1 MLHQIS
7 TSDELK
13 LTDISNVTRVLNTT
27 AEEIYN
33 CYGQIKLT
41 QVLNNVSTKFVIQQ
55 LMRVL
60 NQISKSDE
68 LILTDINNVTRVLN
82 TIVEKIYNCYG
93 QIKLTQVLKNV
104 STKFLIQ

>member
-13 LTDISNVTRVLNTT
+13 LTDINNVTRVLNTT
-27 AEEIYN
+27 VEEIYN

-68 LILTDINNVTRVLN
+68 LILADINNVTRVLN
-82 TIVEKIYNCYG
+82 TIVEKICNCYG

>member
-82 TIVEKIYNCYG
+82 TIVEQISNCYG
-93 QIKLTQVLKNV
+93 QTKLTQVTNY
-104 STKFLIQ
+104 

>member
-13 LTDISNVTRVLNTT
+13 LTDINNVTRVLNTT
-27 AEEIYN
+27 VEEIYN

-68 LILTDINNVTRVLN
+68 LILADINNVTRVLS

>member
-13 LTDISNVTRVLNTT
+13 LTDINNVTRVLNTT
-27 AEEIYN
+27 VEEIYN

-68 LILTDINNVTRVLN
+68 LILADINNVTRVLN
-82 TIVEKIYNCYG
+82 TIVEKIYNC
-93 QIKLTQVLKNV
+93 
-104 STKFLIQ
+104 

>member
-1 MLHQIS
+1 M
-7 TSDELK
+7 K
-13 LTDISNVTRVLNTT
+13 LTDINNVTRVLNTT
-27 AEEIYN
+27 VEEIYN

-68 LILTDINNVTRVLN
+68 LILADINNVTRVLS